1 MLPSQNGFQFSSKRF
16 PVVFNGALCFAAP
29 ATRVS
34 SGNLAVIALNQ
45 LAEMAWQGFTGSRQA
60 SELPFLSPAKLATS
74 SGWWRCLISQDPQCM
89 AELLKRQYRK
99 QYCSVLIE
107 MLDGLYSN
115 VKGWKFSLPQD
126 LHQCKQHSYFA
137 RHAFS
142 FSCPAI
148 KVCISMTFIQ
158 PGSAWAE
165 MLGPV
170 HLPAEGS
177 ASAIAQPFSTPPK

>member
-74 SGWWRCLISQDPQCM
+74 SG
-89 AELLKRQYRK
+89 
-99 QYCSVLIE
+99 
-107 MLDGLYSN
+107 
-115 VKGWKFSLPQD
+115 
-126 LHQCKQHSYFA
+126 
-137 RHAFS
+137 
-142 FSCPAI
+142 
-148 KVCISMTFIQ
+148 
-158 PGSAWAE
+158 
-165 MLGPV
+165 
-170 HLPAEGS
+170 
-177 ASAIAQPFSTPPK
+177 